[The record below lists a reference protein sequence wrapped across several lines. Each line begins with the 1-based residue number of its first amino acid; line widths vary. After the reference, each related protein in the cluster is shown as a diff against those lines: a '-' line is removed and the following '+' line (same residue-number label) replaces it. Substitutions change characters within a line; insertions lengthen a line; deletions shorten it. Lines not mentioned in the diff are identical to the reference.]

1 MGFNVGNLMLCLYPT
16 TDCEKR
22 RKARKAQKPRN
33 KKLIKHKFQSKSIAQ
48 FFLCKFVNIY
58 EDLRRI

>member
-33 KKLIKHKFQSKSIAQ
+33 KKLIKNKIRSKNIAL
-48 FFLCKFVNIY
+48 FFLRKFVKIY
-58 EDLRRI
+58 EEYD